1 MAEQILSQ
9 DEVEAL
15 LSAIKNE
22 DVPTG
27 GKAGAE
33 VGKQAERLKRDAAP
47 IDLTSADRTATVRMP
62 SLEIFNERTG
72 MAFGQV
78 LENTIRRAVRVHHDG
93 TGPTRGCRAAL
104 GCRR

>member
-1 MAEQILSQ
+1 MSEQILSQ

-15 LSAIKNE
+15 LSAIKND
-22 DVPTG
+22 DVQTSGGTG
-27 GKAGAE
+27 EAGQPADRLRQDAE
-33 VGKQAERLKRDAAP
+33 A

-78 LENTIRRAVRVHHDG
+78 LESTIRAPCVSIM
-93 TGPTRGCRAAL
+93 TAPAMKMSSF
-104 GCRR
+104 